1 MKIGQKAK
9 NHLRIYYRR
18 LFLRYCVSNSQF
30 IIGQKKNKN
39 RDYYRCILFDQE
51 ITIIETKIG
60 FTGIHLQNC
69 NSKSDFF
76 GEGHFHKSGGGHFAQ
91 ASKKKILVYDIGF
104 KANWMEL

>member
-1 MKIGQKAK
+1 MFQIPNLLSAK
-9 NHLRIYYRR
+9 
-18 LFLRYCVSNSQF
+18 
-30 IIGQKKNKN
+30 KKN

-69 NSKSDFF
+69 DSKSDFF
-76 GEGHFHKSGGGHFAQ
+76 GEGHFHKSGGGGILPKRQ
-91 ASKKKILVYDIGF
+91 KKKILVYDIGF

>member
-18 LFLRYCVSNSQF
+18 LFLRYCVSNSQ
-30 IIGQKKNKN
+30 IHYRPKKKN
-39 RDYYRCILFDQE
+39 RDYNRCILFDQE

-69 NSKSDFF
+69 DSKSDFF
-76 GEGHFHKSGGGHFAQ
+76 GEGHFHKSGGGGILPKRQ
-91 ASKKKILVYDIGF
+91 KKILVYDIGF